1 MNPLSPMLRNFTVL
15 SGLGIC
21 GISSG
26 AILCFLFPTAAMFA
40 MFLLLTAFATFTIYN
55 DLKRSRNISTERQSQ
70 LTFQQQQREHRLLL
84 ESVHNYPMP
93 YVIYDEE
100 DLLSVWNKPFEKLYS
115 CAFDKLEDSQQ
126 AKGMSYE
133 EIQYANIEDGLLTSE
148 KRASI
153 CHLIDR
159 QKQHRISLNESENE
173 GLVVDRH
180 YADIG
185 WFRISKYS
193 TPSGGMAAFAIDI
206 NELKERESD
215 LIKEV
220 NHRKELEIEIR
231 KIAYT
236 DELTGIPNRRHFM
249 ERAEFKFD
257 QTVASNGTIAVLMI
271 DIDHFKNVNDTYGH
285 ACGDEVI
292 TATAKVVSTSLS
304 SYKGICGRLGG
315 EEFGLIHFDSSVA
328 QSEKLAHTIRSTL
341 AEISFRYDNHSFSV
355 TVSIGVA
362 VCDDA
367 ESTLT
372 HLLKLADD
380 ALYASKRAGRNC
392 VTISNPGETEEY
404 RKTG

>member
-1 MNPLSPMLRNFTVL
+1 
-15 SGLGIC
+15 
-21 GISSG
+21 
-26 AILCFLFPTAAMFA
+26 
-40 MFLLLTAFATFTIYN
+40 
-55 DLKRSRNISTERQSQ
+55 
-70 LTFQQQQREHRLLL
+70 
-84 ESVHNYPMP
+84 
-93 YVIYDEE
+93 
-100 DLLSVWNKPFEKLYS
+100 
-115 CAFDKLEDSQQ
+115 
-126 AKGMSYE
+126 
-133 EIQYANIEDGLLTSE
+133 
-148 KRASI
+148 
-153 CHLIDR
+153 
-159 QKQHRISLNESENE
+159 
-173 GLVVDRH
+173 
-180 YADIG
+180 
-185 WFRISKYS
+185 
-193 TPSGGMAAFAIDI
+193 MAAFAIDI

>member
-159 QKQHRISLNESENE
+159 QKQHRIL
-173 GLVVDRH
+173 
-180 YADIG
+180 
-185 WFRISKYS
+185 
-193 TPSGGMAAFAIDI
+193 
-206 NELKERESD
+206 
-215 LIKEV
+215 
-220 NHRKELEIEIR
+220 
-231 KIAYT
+231 
-236 DELTGIPNRRHFM
+236 
-249 ERAEFKFD
+249 
-257 QTVASNGTIAVLMI
+257 
-271 DIDHFKNVNDTYGH
+271 
-285 ACGDEVI
+285 C
-292 TATAKVVSTSLS
+292 
-304 SYKGICGRLGG
+304 
-315 EEFGLIHFDSSVA
+315 
-328 QSEKLAHTIRSTL
+328 
-341 AEISFRYDNHSFSV
+341 
-355 TVSIGVA
+355 
-362 VCDDA
+362 
-367 ESTLT
+367 
-372 HLLKLADD
+372 
-380 ALYASKRAGRNC
+380 
-392 VTISNPGETEEY
+392 
-404 RKTG
+404 

>member
-1 MNPLSPMLRNFTVL
+1 MLRNFTIL
-15 SGLGIC
+15 TGLGIG
-21 GISSG
+21 GIISG

-40 MFLLLTAFATFTIYN
+40 MFFFLSAFTAFAIYN
-55 DLKRSRNISTERQSQ
+55 DFNQSRNVYTERQDY
-70 LTFQQQQREHRLLL
+70 LAIQQQQREHQLLL

-93 YVIYDEE
+93 YVIYDEQNR
-100 DLLSVWNKPFEKLYS
+100 LSVWNAPFEKLYS
-115 CAFDKLEDSQQ
+115 CVFDKLEDSQQ

-133 EIQYANIEDGLLTSE
+133 EMQYANVEDGLLNSE

-153 CHLIDR
+153 NDLVDR
-159 QKQHRISLNESENE
+159 QKQHRLSLNESENG

-185 WFRISKYS
+185 WFRVSKYT
-193 TPSGGMAAFAIDI
+193 TPSGGFAGFAIDI
-206 NELKERESD
+206 NELKEREND

-220 NHRKELEIEIR
+220 NQRKELEIEIR

-249 ERAEFKFD
+249 ERAEFEY
-257 QTVASNGTIAVLMI
+257 TRRLASNGKIAVLMI
-271 DIDHFKNVNDTYGH
+271 DIDHFKNINDTYGH

-292 TATAKVVSTSLS
+292 TTTAKIVSTSLS

-315 EEFGLIHFDSSVA
+315 EEFGVVIFDSSVGQA
-328 QSEKLAHTIRSTL
+328 EKLAEAVRSAL
-341 AEISFRYDNHSFSV
+341 AGISFLYDNHSFSV
-355 TVSIGVA
+355 TISIGVA
-362 VCDDA
+362 ACDDA

-372 HLLKLADD
+372 QFLKRADD

-392 VTISNPGETEEY
+392 VTISDPGDLEDY
-404 RKTG
+404 RKSG